1 MGWGRSVCGVPA
13 SNTLQFTPHSAYM
26 YARLDPTHDAGK
38 KDRQKEAPTHT
49 TNTHTHTHICT
60 AAAAAGCSPQISLS
74 RLEMKSKPS
83 LKRSPILACPSGGWV
98 RDGNLDGVV
107 ELDMPKDYK
116 LNAPRTTK
124 GSINQTHNYNFSSE
138 HPPPPQQTYSYI
150 RIRCIH
156 IRQSINKSKPPPTSD
171 LGAMTQFQR
180 HDLYPSYPLLARDFE
195 TGLGALSSAFDDE
208 DLIPILDREDDS
220 DLSRPDSSS
229 RCSSLSIPSPEW
241 ICPLK
246 DSLPSC
252 NHILGSISVA
262 YQLPR
267 APPPTPLITSPN
279 VLPRCQGEL
288 HLEVPPLALSSSL
301 AELGVCAA
309 MGNPVFIRRPSWDFN
324 VEENL
329 NYKVGEMSVKVSQT
343 VMTMNKSLG
352 FADHLIFRAFL
363 THGNRFVHSVICLV
377 PMQPSTARGRL
388 QLSRE
393 KIRSRNIRL

>member
-1 MGWGRSVCGVPA
+1 
-13 SNTLQFTPHSAYM
+13 
-26 YARLDPTHDAGK
+26 
-38 KDRQKEAPTHT
+38 
-49 TNTHTHTHICT
+49 
-60 AAAAAGCSPQISLS
+60 
-74 RLEMKSKPS
+74 
-83 LKRSPILACPSGGWV
+83 
-98 RDGNLDGVV
+98 
-107 ELDMPKDYK
+107 
-116 LNAPRTTK
+116 
-124 GSINQTHNYNFSSE
+124 
-138 HPPPPQQTYSYI
+138 
-150 RIRCIH
+150 
-156 IRQSINKSKPPPTSD
+156 
-171 LGAMTQFQR
+171 MTQFQR

-246 DSLPSC
+246 ESLPSC

-279 VLPRCQGEL
+279 VLPRCQNEL

-329 NYKVGEMSVKVSQT
+329 NYKVGQMSVKVS
-343 VMTMNKSLG
+343 
-352 FADHLIFRAFL
+352 
-363 THGNRFVHSVICLV
+363 
-377 PMQPSTARGRL
+377 
-388 QLSRE
+388 
-393 KIRSRNIRL
+393 